1 MPDTYQK
8 QALRFEDQLALLQQ
22 RGLEFDDLD
31 RALSQI
37 RTISYYRLSGYWH
50 PFRKKD
56 TDGNL
61 TDKFIHGTSFENVI
75 ELYEFDR
82 ELRLL
87 VMSAIE
93 RVEVYLR
100 TLITYHLIAD
110 SGIGL
115 YPSAQNVQKTTCGTR
130 RLRQEMTAFFIFC

>member
-8 QALRFEDQLALLQQ
+8 QALGFEDQLALLQQ

-37 RTISYYRLSGYWH
+37 RAISYYRLSGYWY
-50 PFRKKD
+50 PFREKD

-61 TDKFIHGTSFENVI
+61 TDKFIHSASFENAI

-82 ELRLL
+82 TSIISDVGNRACRGLPSHPNHLPPW
-87 VMSAIE
+87 
-93 RVEVYLR
+93 
-100 TLITYHLIAD
+100 TYVWGFWTYRPLKF
-110 SGIGL
+110 S
-115 YPSAQNVQKTTCGTR
+115 P
-130 RLRQEMTAFFIFC
+130 